1 MGIHNLQK
9 KIDDVVSVISN
20 ATVVATF
27 TDRLGSDPALHF
39 YRMLLE
45 SRRLVDSLD
54 KFLSDQHN
62 LELCYGLP
70 GLRGMDT
77 RAAHMPDF
85 GLFSK
90 GIGQVRT
97 ELLGLEAVLTQ
108 GNDTAET
115 TRCLG
120 SVYDG
125 VNVMKGE
132 SMLISNAKL
141 LHFCLPDHLIPMD
154 GLNTLMFL
162 YGNTSES
169 KHKYLQ
175 ITQFSSDVRSAVERR
190 QINWA
195 ERLDDGW
202 NSSIP
207 KIMSERTKQQ

>member
-27 TDRLGSDPALHF
+27 TDRLGSGPALHF

-54 KFLSDQHN
+54 KFLSDQHS

-70 GLRGMDT
+70 GLWGMDT
-77 RAAHMPDF
+77 RAAHMPD
-85 GLFSK
+85 GSFSK

-108 GNDTAET
+108 GNNTAET

-120 SVYDG
+120 SEQRVCGSIFPTFADRHQASHMPDCG
-125 VNVMKGE
+125 ILTRE
-132 SMLISNAKL
+132 AISR
-141 LHFCLPDHLIPMD
+141 
-154 GLNTLMFL
+154 
-162 YGNTSES
+162 Y
-169 KHKYLQ
+169 
-175 ITQFSSDVRSAVERR
+175 
-190 QINWA
+190 
-195 ERLDDGW
+195 
-202 NSSIP
+202 
-207 KIMSERTKQQ
+207 